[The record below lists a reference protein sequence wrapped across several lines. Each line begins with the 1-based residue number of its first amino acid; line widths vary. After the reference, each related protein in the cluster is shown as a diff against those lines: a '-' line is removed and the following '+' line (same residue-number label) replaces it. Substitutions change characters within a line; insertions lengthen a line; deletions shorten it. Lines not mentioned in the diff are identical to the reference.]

1 MPRSIKTS
9 ITDPIEIS
17 EIDCP
22 RGKIGITLCPG
33 KNGPSS
39 FGGTWDRDIE
49 TDISAIEQQFEPAL
63 ILTLMTDSELSAS
76 GVHGLGEAFLDKGIP
91 WIQLPISELSLSD
104 ESSIQLWSSIPYV
117 LSLLM
122 EGCNVLI
129 HDRGGLGRAA
139 CLAAVLL
146 IELGVSNSDAI
157 NTVRRSRPG
166 AIETKAQ
173 EQFVLNYIP
182 HNLPHFFCHGCVQ
195 NMIRLWG
202 HIISSFNHLLLKPEG
217 SIGAFEL
224 NVYRA
229 FVQDFRHYMC
239 GIGAQIDKLTK
250 NSKLSLFMG
259 GYQLVSA
266 IDPRTKQVLPLHY
279 VYSSTAK
286 RFPVNLHRWE
296 KTYPSEGS
304 MGVYQPPD
312 EPKLLVDW
320 WRSISLPIVHSR
332 FVDNEFGKQ
341 ITEEEVIYP
350 TEDRTEVDRYGN
362 ETWIITDGI
371 MTATVQ
377 RYVDAQGC
385 LDDKAPRRLMIDWNQ
400 ISKNQIYESMYSIQ
414 KYFDDY
420 YQRFNQMMV
429 VHHELL
435 TRNSLP
441 HQDLLWPRANQHH
454 LERGCEFPKF
464 PSGNRGDSR

>member
-1 MPRSIKTS
+1 
-9 ITDPIEIS
+9 
-17 EIDCP
+17 
-22 RGKIGITLCPG
+22 
-33 KNGPSS
+33 
-39 FGGTWDRDIE
+39 
-49 TDISAIEQQFEPAL
+49 
-63 ILTLMTDSELSAS
+63 
-76 GVHGLGEAFLDKGIP
+76 
-91 WIQLPISELSLSD
+91 
-104 ESSIQLWSSIPYV
+104 
-117 LSLLM
+117 
-122 EGCNVLI
+122 
-129 HDRGGLGRAA
+129 
-139 CLAAVLL
+139 
-146 IELGVSNSDAI
+146 
-157 NTVRRSRPG
+157 
-166 AIETKAQ
+166 
-173 EQFVLNYIP
+173 
-182 HNLPHFFCHGCVQ
+182 
-195 NMIRLWG
+195 
-202 HIISSFNHLLLKPEG
+202 
-217 SIGAFEL
+217 
-224 NVYRA
+224 
-229 FVQDFRHYMC
+229 
-239 GIGAQIDKLTK
+239 
-250 NSKLSLFMG
+250 
-259 GYQLVSA
+259 
-266 IDPRTKQVLPLHY
+266 
-279 VYSSTAK
+279 
-286 RFPVNLHRWE
+286 
-296 KTYPSEGS
+296 

-371 MTATVQ
+371 MTGTVQ
-377 RYVDAQGC
+377 RNVDAQGC

-454 LERGCEFPKF
+454 LERGCEFPEF

>member
-22 RGKIGITLCPG
+22 TGKIGITLCPG
-33 KNGPSS
+33 EKGSSS

-49 TDISAIEQQFEPAL
+49 TDISAIDQQFEPAL

-76 GVHGLGEAFLDKGIP
+76 GVHGLGEAFLDKGIQ
-91 WIQLPISELSLSD
+91 WIQLPISELSPSD

-117 LSLLM
+117 MSLLM

-157 NTVRRSRPG
+157 STVRRSRRG
-166 AIETKAQ
+166 AIETSAQ

-217 SIGAFEL
+217 RIGAFEL
-224 NVYRA
+224 NVYRT

-250 NSKLSLFMG
+250 NLELPVFMG
-259 GYQLVSA
+259 YKLVNT
-266 IDPRTKQVLPLHY
+266 IDVPY
-279 VYSSTAK
+279 VSHSTAK
-286 RFPVNLHRWE
+286 RFPVNLRRWE

-341 ITEEEVIYP
+341 ITEE
-350 TEDRTEVDRYGN
+350 D
-362 ETWIITDGI
+362 
-371 MTATVQ
+371 
-377 RYVDAQGC
+377 
-385 LDDKAPRRLMIDWNQ
+385 
-400 ISKNQIYESMYSIQ
+400 
-414 KYFDDY
+414 F
-420 YQRFNQMMV
+420 
-429 VHHELL
+429 
-435 TRNSLP
+435 
-441 HQDLLWPRANQHH
+441 
-454 LERGCEFPKF
+454 
-464 PSGNRGDSR
+464 

>member
-1 MPRSIKTS
+1 MPRFIKTS

-33 KNGPSS
+33 KKGSSS

-76 GVHGLGEAFLDKGIP
+76 GVHGLGEAFLDKGIQ
-91 WIQLPISELSLSD
+91 WIQLQISELSLSD

-173 EQFVLNYIP
+173 EQFVLNYVP

-250 NSKLSLFMG
+250 NLQLSL
-259 GYQLVSA
+259 LVGA
-266 IDPRTKQVLPLHY
+266 IDATTNQVLSWEERLSP
-279 VYSSTAK
+279 STAK
-286 RFPVNLHRWE
+286 RFPVNLHRW
-296 KTYPSEGS
+296 KRTYPSEGS
-304 MGVYQPPD
+304 MGAYQPPD

-332 FVDNEFGKQ
+332 FVDNKFGKQ
-341 ITEEEVIYP
+341 IKAETVTIPWGQTKVEI
-350 TEDRTEVDRYGN
+350 DRDGN
-362 ETWIITDGI
+362 EATTISDG
-371 MTATVQ
+371 VQ
-377 RYVDAQGC
+377 RKTIQWYVEAQGC